1 MKLIIHL
8 HGSDKLKAHATLSR
22 NWYQKTC
29 TGFLQ
34 VSCNSIPIFFW
45 YQNLVRVR
53 ALLYSMSIKETG
65 TSFLVLVFG
74 TSFWIICLMLLGLLH
89 IGPSTVADPTWW
101 LRLWVSSGNS
111 LRLGILFVSKSPS

>member
-8 HGSDKLKAHATLSR
+8 HGSDKRKAHATLSR

-65 TSFLVLVFG
+65 TGFPLPVFG
-74 TSFWIICLMLLGLLH
+74 SSFWIMCHGPYVVRPTAYWTQHSGRSNLVAASVGFVWKSIATRYYIC
-89 IGPSTVADPTWW
+89 
-101 LRLWVSSGNS
+101 
-111 LRLGILFVSKSPS
+111 